1 MLKLVTAITICTL
14 PILNAQETKQMP
26 TTAEQQKAITP
37 DQVLSGLME
46 GNKRYVSGQLT
57 DLNIKESIKATS
69 KSQYP
74 SAVILSC
81 LDSRVPVESVFDQG
95 IGDIFV
101 GRVAGNVAD
110 TDMLGSFEF
119 ATKLAGSKLV
129 MVLGH
134 EACGAVKG
142 ACDGAKLGNLTSLL
156 EKIQPAVD
164 QVKGEFA
171 EEKQNSKNLDFVNKA
186 VESNVRLTVADI
198 RKKSPV
204 LAQMEADGEIKIVG
218 AIYSL
223 HTGEVTL
230 VK

>member
-1 MLKLVTAITICTL
+1 
-14 PILNAQETKQMP
+14 
-26 TTAEQQKAITP
+26 
-37 DQVLSGLME
+37 
-46 GNKRYVSGQLT
+46 
-57 DLNIKESIKATS
+57 
-69 KSQYP
+69 
-74 SAVILSC
+74 
-81 LDSRVPVESVFDQG
+81 
-95 IGDIFV
+95 
-101 GRVAGNVAD
+101 
-110 TDMLGSFEF
+110 MLGSFEF